1 MENTESPKPPGGVP
15 ASITANPRELAV
27 MGAYLTERKKKA
39 ARPVVKVTTQ
49 GKEVS
54 IWPDH
59 PNPTVAHVLL
69 ARAMGSTDQA
79 FTHSMLLQMAN
90 ASGTGPVP
98 DEATL
103 NFLLSVIEGVAPRD
117 QTEAMLAA
125 QMAVVHNTMMTFARR
140 LNHVESIPQQDSA
153 ERTLNK
159 LARTF
164 AVQMETLKRYRTGG
178 EQKVTVQHVHVND
191 GGQAIV
197 GTVAPIPLEG
207 GGAGN
212 AAPSS

>member
-1 MENTESPKPPGGVP
+1 MEDSEP
-15 ASITANPRELAV
+15 ANPAREMAPLATTNPHEV
-27 MGAYLTERKKKA
+27 AAIGAYFAERKKKA
-39 ARPVVKVTTQ
+39 ARPVVKVTAEG
-49 GKEVS
+49 GKVT
-54 IWPDH
+54 IAPDH
-59 PNPTVAHVLL
+59 PSLTVAHVLL
-69 ARAMGSTDQA
+69 AKAMGSSDQA
-79 FTHSMLLQMAN
+79 FAHSMLLQLAN

-125 QMAVVHNTMMTFARR
+125 QMAVVHCTMMTFSRR
-140 LNHVESIPQQDSA
+140 LNHVVSIPQQDAA

-197 GTVAPIPLEG
+197 GTVAPIPVEG
-207 GGAGN
+207 GGSGK
-212 AAPSS
+212 AAPSP

>member
-1 MENTESPKPPGGVP
+1 MEVSEHLNPTSGVP
-15 ASITANPRELAV
+15 APITTKPQELAAIR
-27 MGAYLTERKKKA
+27 AYLDERRKKPS
-39 ARPVVKVTTQ
+39 RPVVKVTAI

-54 IWPDH
+54 IAPDH
-59 PNPTVAHVLL
+59 PNLTVAHVLL
-69 ARAMGSTDQA
+69 AKAMGSSDQA
-79 FTHSMLLQMAN
+79 FTHSILLQLAN

-103 NFLLSVIEGVAPRD
+103 NFLLSVVEGVAPRD

-125 QMAVVHNTMMTFARR
+125 QMAVVHSTMMTFSRR

-197 GTVAPIPLEG
+197 GTVAPVPLA
-207 GGAGN
+207 GGAEKAG
-212 AAPSS
+212 PSP